1 MLNKFARQ
9 TQKLTGFQQRMFS
22 TPTPELIA
30 QLKEMG
36 ITNKEV
42 VYNPSVA

>member
-1 MLNKFARQ
+1 MLSKFAQR
-9 TQKLTGFQQRMFS
+9 TQKLAGFQQRMFS
-22 TPTPELIA
+22 TPTPELMA

-42 VYNPSVA
+42 IYNPSVA

>member
-1 MLNKFARQ
+1 MLSKFAQRG
-9 TQKLTGFQQRMFS
+9 QKLVGYQQRMFS
-22 TPTPELIA
+22 TPTPELMT

-42 VYNPSVA
+42 IYNPS